1 MHQEDRFREW
11 GNGKWKLKNMEFL
24 LWGDENIVEL
34 TVVIVTHTCEYIKN
48 RWIVHVKWVNCMECE
63 LYLNNAIFL
72 KSVKLIFSEEENLS
86 LHSSVSSHQSCQSA
100 DMPYRFWT
108 CQFLE
113 IERLNNRYRTDGR
126 WWMDGWMNG

>member
-1 MHQEDRFREW
+1 
-11 GNGKWKLKNMEFL
+11 
-24 LWGDENIVEL
+24 
-34 TVVIVTHTCEYIKN
+34 
-48 RWIVHVKWVNCMECE
+48 MECE

-86 LHSSVSSHQSCQSA
+86 MHSSVSSHQSCQSA

-113 IERLNNRYRTDGR
+113 IERLSNRYRTDGR
-126 WWMDGWMNG
+126 